1 MPARAAC
8 RAALVVA
15 AVALLGGCGGGDASE
30 PATAL
35 RVDLVTVPGSG
46 DLERTIAAATQVG
59 LVGFDG
65 TGAVVPALASS
76 WRIAGDGRSV
86 IFRLRP
92 RAWPDGKPVTA
103 ADVVAAFRR
112 IAASGSRNRARPLL
126 AALANGTAVLHG
138 TLPPSAL
145 GIDAPVDNVVEVR
158 AAGAMPGLLAL
169 LAQPDLA
176 VVAAGPRPPALGPLR
191 VADATQRPIVLTRN
205 PAALPGATTLGGIAL
220 TPADDPG
227 PAIARFARDRTDLV
241 VGGGL
246 AGFDDARLLAASNA
260 LRVEPAWGVY
270 GYLVHA
276 RGPLAD
282 PRVRRALAMAV
293 DRDDLGSRLFGV
305 ALAPVLGLVPALP
318 GEPAPAL
325 PDWALQ
331 APAARLDLARQL
343 LAAAGFDATHSL
355 TVTIS
360 LPDAREHAAIA
371 AEVASDWAR
380 IGVTAQTVVLS
391 PAAHAVAVARG
402 DYQLAVVERTA
413 PVDSAL
419 AFLMP
424 FACGAGTA
432 GGAGNGVAYCN
443 PGADAL
449 VAAARTAADPGTA
462 ATTLGAAEAAMV
474 ADTPMIALF
483 APVRWALVSRRVG
496 GWTPNAA
503 GQHPLA
509 LLTVSGRAAR

>member
-1 MPARAAC
+1 MANPVRAAVVVS
-8 RAALVVA
+8 LVA
-15 AVALLGGCGGGDASE
+15 LGGCGGERSDTA
-30 PATAL
+30 ATL

-65 TGAVVPALASS
+65 RGEVVPALASS
-76 WRIAGDGRSV
+76 WRIAGDGQSV

-92 RAWPDGKPVTA
+92 RVWPDGRPVTA
-103 ADVVAAFRR
+103 ADVVASFRR
-112 IAASGSRNRARPLL
+112 VAAPASRNRARPLL
-126 AALANGTAVLHG
+126 AALANGAAVLRG

-169 LAQPDLA
+169 LAQPGLA
-176 VVAAGPRPPALGPLR
+176 VVAPGPRPPALGPLR
-191 VADATQRPIVLTRN
+191 LADAARRPILLTRN
-205 PAALPGATTLGGIAL
+205 PAAPADATRLGAVAL
-220 TPADDPG
+220 TPTDDPG
-227 PAIARFARDRTDLV
+227 PAIARFAHDRTDV
-241 VGGGL
+241 VIGGGL

-276 RGPLAD
+276 AGPLAD

-305 ALAPVLGLVPALP
+305 AMAPVLGLVPALP
-318 GEPAPAL
+318 SEPAPAL
-325 PDWALQ
+325 PDWAIQ

-343 LAAAGFDATHSL
+343 LAAAGFDAGHPL

-360 LPDAREHAAIA
+360 LPDAREPAAIA
-371 AEVASDWAR
+371 AEVASDWTR
-380 IGVTAQTVVLS
+380 IGVTTRTVVRS
-391 PAAHAVAVARG
+391 PAALALDVARG
-402 DYQLAVVERTA
+402 TYELAAVERTA
-413 PVDSAL
+413 PLDSAL
-419 AFLMP
+419 AFLTP
-424 FACGAGTA
+424 FACGGSSGT
-432 GGAGNGVAYCN
+432 YCN

-449 VAAARTAADPGTA
+449 VAAARTATDPAAA

-483 APVRWALVSRRVG
+483 APVRWALVSPRVS
-496 GWTPNAA
+496 GWTANAA

-509 LLTVSGRAAR
+509 LLAVSGRGAGP